1 MYKRQAELT
10 CTIYQLSKGVK
21 NGGASDDR
29 CDALEA
35 LHIDPGQQPSK
46 SSAEAANTWFSLKD
60 DQETAEA
67 IALDL
72 QADILSVCNENSVDE
87 NNGGEDS
94 GDSGC
99 EDKCRESE
107 AVVRPP
113 PYAEVAEEVSTLEAK
128 ARISTCLFTLQRP
141 GWHGSELMP
150 VVKRANIRTS
160 AFSLTLE
167 VRHGRVRLLCSEYLV
182 GVDHSERLR
191 QCAAF
196 MQGTNS

>member
-1 MYKRQAELT
+1 MQAELIQASCKHKAKADESKDRAELT
-10 CTIYQLSKGVK
+10 GTIYQLSKGVK
-21 NGGASDDR
+21 SGGASDDL

-46 SSAEAANTWFSLKD
+46 SSVEAANTWFSLED

-72 QADILSVCNENSVDE
+72 HVEILSHRSEDSVDE

-99 EDKCRESE
+99 EDESRESE

-113 PYAEVAEEVSTLEAK
+113 PYAEVAEEFSTLEAK
-128 ARISTCLFTLQRP
+128 ARSSGMEDVSFHLEKARMAWI
-141 GWHGSELMP
+141 
-150 VVKRANIRTS
+150 RAHASSKKGQQQDIRSFFDT
-160 AFSLTLE
+160 
-167 VRHGRVRLLCSEYLV
+167 
-182 GVDHSERLR
+182 
-191 QCAAF
+191 
-196 MQGTNS
+196 

>member
-1 MYKRQAELT
+1 M
-10 CTIYQLSKGVK
+10 LSKGVK
-21 NGGASDDR
+21 SGGASDDL

-46 SSAEAANTWFSLKD
+46 SSVEAANTWFSLEE

-72 QADILSVCNENSVDE
+72 QADMLSDCNEDSTDE
-87 NNGGEDS
+87 NNGEDS

-99 EDKCRESE
+99 EDESRESK

-113 PYAEVAEEVSTLEAK
+113 PYAEVAEEFSTLEAK
-128 ARISTCLFTLQRP
+128 ARSSGMETCLFTLKRP

-150 VVKRANIRTS
+150 VAKRVNSRTS
-160 AFSLTLE
+160 AVSLTLE
-167 VRHGRVRLLCSEYLV
+167 VRHGRVRLLCSE
-182 GVDHSERLR
+182 
-191 QCAAF
+191 
-196 MQGTNS
+196 